1 MIFYFSA
8 TGNSRFVAKVLADHC
23 QDELV
28 CLNDYLKNNSK
39 GEFSSE
45 KPYVLVAPVY
55 AWKIP
60 ARVQDFLAKAS
71 FSGNRKW
78 YVVVTMGGSS
88 GAAASACQT
97 LLEQRGMEFL
107 GFQDIRMPD
116 NFLIADRML
125 EKSQAI
131 EKIRASL
138 PLIRQTAERIS
149 KGEHLPSKE
158 ESAKD
163 RLLSGMVNW
172 GFNHFMSKICSFTVS
187 EQCVRC
193 GRCVQ
198 DCPTGNIQ
206 LTDTGISFGDQCMFC
221 LGCINQC
228 PTHAID
234 CKGKGAQNGHY
245 TCPSDEE
252 ILSER

>member
-60 ARVQDFLAKAS
+60 ARVQD
-71 FSGNRKW
+71 
-78 YVVVTMGGSS
+78 
-88 GAAASACQT
+88 
-97 LLEQRGMEFL
+97 
-107 GFQDIRMPD
+107 
-116 NFLIADRML
+116 
-125 EKSQAI
+125 
-131 EKIRASL
+131 
-138 PLIRQTAERIS
+138 
-149 KGEHLPSKE
+149 
-158 ESAKD
+158 
-163 RLLSGMVNW
+163 
-172 GFNHFMSKICSFTVS
+172 
-187 EQCVRC
+187 
-193 GRCVQ
+193 
-198 DCPTGNIQ
+198 CPTGNIR

-234 CKGKGAQNGHY
+234 CKGKGAQNGRY
-245 TCPSDEE
+245 TCPPDEE